1 MELMI
6 LAWWLMPIILA
17 LTLKQEESLGY
28 IMSSRPAHIP
38 YKHRASLSV
47 SKTKTK
53 QKQKGKQPVG
63 LEMVLTVILVV
74 ESSP

>member
-1 MELMI
+1 MVPVI
-6 LAWWLMPIILA
+6 LEGLRNPEFKASW
-17 LTLKQEESLGY
+17 GY
-28 IMSSRPAHIP
+28 IISSRPAHIP